1 MIRVPCQESGKFV
14 EVRQEAL
21 PADPQRII
29 GLLINEKAPIE
40 YWLEVAVSHIKGLT
54 PLVDVLP

>member
-54 PLVDVLP
+54 P